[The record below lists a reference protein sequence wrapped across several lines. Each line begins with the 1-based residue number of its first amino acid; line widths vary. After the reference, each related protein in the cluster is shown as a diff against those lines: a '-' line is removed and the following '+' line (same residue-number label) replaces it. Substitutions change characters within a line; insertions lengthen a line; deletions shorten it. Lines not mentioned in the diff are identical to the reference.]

1 MKIIVDLEAS
11 EVQTVQEIVN
21 RFVPNFK
28 LELGHKEKNGAFG
41 SASSTVFG
49 DRINLFGRLDSRII
63 PGVWKVVDKYSIQI
77 SGIIMMAKGL
87 FQTYAS
93 VAAGLVQDV
102 DGFIQDFKKQAKEDK
117 PKEEPEVVDK
127 SCPNPFE
134 HKHVHRAHV
143 YHEA

>member
-1 MKIIVDLEAS
+1 MKITVDLEAS

-28 LELGHKEKNGAFG
+28 FELGHKEKKGAFG
-41 SASSTVFG
+41 KASRTVFG
-49 DRINLFGRLDSRII
+49 DKISLSGVLDNRII

-93 VAAGLVQDV
+93 VAAGLVQDI

-117 PKEEPEVVDK
+117 PEEKADVVDK
-127 SCPNPFE
+127 THVNPMRERVSFG
-134 HKHVHRAHV
+134 R
-143 YHEA
+143 EA

>member
-1 MKIIVDLEAS
+1 MKITIELNNQ
-11 EVQTVQEIVN
+11 EVQVVRDI
-21 RFVPNFK
+21 
-28 LELGHKEKNGAFG
+28 LGHFAPKFNLETGHEEKNGAFG
-41 SASSTVFG
+41 SAHSTVF
-49 DRINLFGRLDSRII
+49 DNSITLYGRLDERII

-93 VAAGLVQDV
+93 VAAGLVQDI

-127 SCPNPFE
+127 SCSNPFE
-134 HKHVHRAHV
+134 HKHVYR
-143 YHEA
+143 EA

>member
-1 MKIIVDLEAS
+1 MKITVELNNQ
-11 EVQTVQEIVN
+11 EVQVVRDI
-21 RFVPNFK
+21 
-28 LELGHKEKNGAFG
+28 LGHFAPKFNLETGHEEKNGAFG
-41 SASSTVFG
+41 SAHSTVF
-49 DRINLFGRLDSRII
+49 DNSITLYGRLDERII

-93 VAAGLVQDV
+93 VAAGLVQDI

-117 PKEEPEVVDK
+117 SKEKAEVVDK
-127 SCPNPFE
+127 TYVNPLR
-134 HKHVHRAHV
+134 K

>member
-1 MKIIVDLEAS
+1 MKIIVNLEAS
-11 EVQTVQEIVN
+11 EVQAVQEIVN
-21 RFVPNFK
+21 RFVPDFK
-28 LELGHKEKNGAFG
+28 FNVGHKAKENVFG
-41 SASSTVFG
+41 SASCTNFG
-49 DRINLFGRLDSRII
+49 DTISLTGVLDNRII
-63 PGVWKVVDKYSIQI
+63 PGVWKAVDKYSFQI

-127 SCPNPFE
+127 THINPMRESISFE
-134 HKHVHRAHV
+134 HKA
-143 YHEA
+143 